1 MSNQDILKLIS
12 EYRRTKWDPFSQE
25 GGGMM
30 GSSPVRTDQ
39 ATGHRAL
46 EAAVSS
52 SVPSLTCD
60 AALLSAPLTQFL
72 YDKGQHGRRQ
82 RQTDSELLQRLPVQS
97 VRAVP
102 QNGRWR
108 WRTVDA
114 VGHLFLWTKSKINP
128 GE

>member
-1 MSNQDILKLIS
+1 MV
-12 EYRRTKWDPFSQE
+12 
-25 GGGMM
+25 
-30 GSSPVRTDQ
+30 GSVRTDQ
-39 ATGHRAL
+39 ETGHTAL

-60 AALLSAPLTQFL
+60 AALLSAPSTQFL

-97 VRAVP
+97 GRAVP
-102 QNGRWR
+102 QKGRRR

-114 VGHLFLWTKSKINP
+114 VGRLFLRTKSKIQQSETFIYHCSKSAN
-128 GE
+128 